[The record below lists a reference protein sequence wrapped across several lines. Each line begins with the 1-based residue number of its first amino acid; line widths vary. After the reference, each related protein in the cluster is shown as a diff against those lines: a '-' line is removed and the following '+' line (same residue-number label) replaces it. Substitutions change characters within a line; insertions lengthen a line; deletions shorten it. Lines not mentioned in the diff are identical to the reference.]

1 MLARSARVVGVLSLT
16 MAGLVLPGCLISS
29 HSNEDFS
36 GSYVSHRTFNQV
48 EPGVTTVSWV
58 KGTMGEP
65 TSKTTL
71 EDGSELWKYAYT
83 KTKNSNGSLLFVFN
97 GSSRSATGGSAYVQ
111 IKDGIVVK
119 HWRTDD

>member
-1 MLARSARVVGVLSLT
+1 MLARSAHLIVTLGLIGSTLTLS
-16 MAGLVLPGCLISS
+16 GCLISS
-29 HSNEDFS
+29 HSNENFS
-36 GSYVSHRTFNQV
+36 GKYVSTRTFNEV

-71 EDGSELWKYAYT
+71 EDGSELWKYSYT
-83 KTKNSNGSLLFVFN
+83 KTKSSSGSLLFVFG
-97 GSSRSATGGSAYVQ
+97 GSSRSSTGGSAYVQ
-111 IKDGIVVK
+111 IKDGVVVK